1 LAKVYRLVQERTESG
16 GVKTVRRTDT
26 GPGPWFLDFVDAAG
40 RRHRDAT
47 DAQTKSEAQTL
58 LRSKLSDNV
67 KAQILGVPTV
77 DVVRTTLA
85 EFLDD
90 TYLPHVEAT
99 RREGTSDHYTV
110 YADRI
115 KRSLGTMPLRLIG
128 KADVQKYMD
137 NRIRT
142 GKLKNGK
149 KLAKASINRE
159 MAFLRSTLYDAMGRG
174 LIDRNPCARMK
185 LLHEE
190 NTRTRILTEKE
201 EPNLLAKA
209 DSWFKPI
216 LQTAILSGLRLGEI
230 LGLRWDDVDFE
241 RNLIFVSHESKSHKR
256 REVPLLAE
264 LATILDDQPEMIK
277 EGGGKSEFIF
287 ADPVNGCRRED
298 HDAQNAFVR
307 LREASGIKDLHFHDL
322 RRTFA
327 SRLAQR
333 GVSLQAIAKLLG
345 HGATY
350 VTERYAH
357 LSCDDLREAVG
368 RLTQPAPSSQV
379 GRNPAVEVLRPAVNS

>member
-1 LAKVYRLVQERTESG
+1 LAKVYRLVQERTEGG
-16 GVKTVRRTDT
+16 GVRTVRRTDT

-47 DAQTKSEAQTL
+47 DAQTKTEAQTL

-90 TYLPHVEAT
+90 TYLPHVDAT
-99 RREGTSDHYTV
+99 RREGTAEHYKT

-128 KADVQKYMD
+128 KADVQKFMD
-137 NRIRT
+137 DRIRT
-142 GKLKNGK
+142 GKSKHGK
-149 KLAKASINRE
+149 PLSNASINRE
-159 MAFLRSTLYDAMGRG
+159 MAFLRATLYDAMGRG

-190 NTRTRILTEKE
+190 NTRTRILTEAEQPK
-201 EPNLLAKA
+201 LLEKA
-209 DSWFKPI
+209 DDWFRPV

-230 LGLRWDDVDFE
+230 LGLKWDDVDFE
-241 RNLIFVSHESKSHKR
+241 RKLIFVSHQSKSHKR
-256 REVPLLAE
+256 REVPLLPQ
-264 LATILDDQPEMIK
+264 LAQLLAAQPEMIR
-277 EGGGKSEFIF
+277 EGGGKSEYIF
-287 ADPVNGCRRED
+287 PDLANGDRRPY
-298 HDAQNAFVR
+298 HDAQNAFLRVR
-307 LREASGIKDLHFHDL
+307 KTAGLKDLHFHDL

-357 LSCDDLREAVG
+357 LSCDDLREAVN
-368 RLTQPAPSSQV
+368 RLMRPAPSGGV
-379 GRNPAVEVLRPAVNS
+379 GRIPAVEVVRPAVNP